1 MVNLAAVKVGP
12 VRYNSPWTQVAIL
25 GFVTFCSVGMFSAV
39 SGLGAGGT
47 QDTTLSDTAN
57 GVLYGCF
64 AIAGFFAGS
73 VHNVLGP
80 RLTMSIGTSGY
91 ALYIGGL
98 WAFQVHGTRWFLILA
113 GGILGITAALLWSA
127 QGSIMMAYPLEKD
140 KGRSFTLFWA
150 IFQMGTIVG
159 SAIALGI
166 EANSTLPGVST
177 GVYLAFMII
186 MLTAIVTSWL
196 LLPPHSV
203 VRGDGTVVELE
214 DAISP
219 LQEFKELRAVLSDWR
234 MWALFPMFF
243 SSNYF
248 YAYQGAIVTVLFN
261 GRTRALVALLE
272 GVGQVLGGVVI
283 GQLTDN
289 LPFGRRKR
297 ALFSAAFVL
306 IFNCIVWAAG
316 LGFQVQFTRADT
328 VVRGV
333 EIPWDWTVGVAT
345 GPIILLMAYYLADAT
360 YQGLAYYTMSSLTNE
375 PFKLARMAGY
385 YKGVQSAGAAVSFG
399 MDAVK
404 TAYLGEHLA
413 SWLMLL
419 VSLPLCIW
427 VLWGVRDTNY
437 DVEHVTK
444 VEDIPDGVIPGVAL
458 PAGHVAGDH
467 LDSKGDTKM
476 SAAPAVGEGAS
487 LSDEV

>member
-1 MVNLAAVKVGP
+1 MVNLAAIKVGP

-80 RLTMSIGTSGY
+80 RLTMSIGTTGY

-98 WAFQVHGTRWFLILA
+98 WAFQVHGTRWFLILS
-113 GGILGITAALLWSA
+113 GGILGVTAALLWSA

-140 KGRSFTLFWA
+140 KGRSFTLFWS

-166 EANSTLPGVST
+166 QAHSTLPGVST

-203 VRGDGTVVELE
+203 VRADGTVVELE

-219 LQEFKELRAVLSDWR
+219 LQEFRELKKVLADWR

-272 GVGQVLGGVVI
+272 GVGQVLGGIVI

-289 LPFGRRKR
+289 LPGGRRKR
-297 ALFSAAFVL
+297 ALWSALFVL
-306 IFNCIVWAAG
+306 VLNCIVWAAG
-316 LGFQVQFTRADT
+316 LGFQVQFTRADK

-333 EIPWDWTVGVAT
+333 PIPWDWHEGVAV
-345 GPIILLMAYYLADAT
+345 GPIILLMVYYLADAT

-413 SWLMLL
+413 SWMMLL
-419 VSLPLCIW
+419 VSLPLCMW
-427 VLWGVRDTNY
+427 VLWGIRDTNY

-444 VEDIPDGVIPGVAL
+444 IEDVPDGVIAGVAL
-458 PAGHVAGDH
+458 PPGHVAGEH
-467 LDSKGDTKM
+467 LHKGDMKT
-476 SAAPAVGEGAS
+476 SAAPEITEGNS
-487 LSDEV
+487 EQEV

>member
-1 MVNLAAVKVGP
+1 M
-12 VRYNSPWTQVAIL
+12 
-25 GFVTFCSVGMFSAV
+25 
-39 SGLGAGGT
+39 
-47 QDTTLSDTAN
+47 
-57 GVLYGCF
+57 
-64 AIAGFFAGS
+64 
-73 VHNVLGP
+73 LGP
-80 RLTMSIGTSGY
+80 RLTLSIGTMGY
-91 ALYIGGL
+91 SLYIGGL

-113 GGILGITAALLWSA
+113 GAILGVTAALLWAA

-140 KGRSFTLFWA
+140 KGRSFTLFWV

-159 SAIALGI
+159 SSIALGI
-166 EANSTLPGVST
+166 QAHSTLPGVST

-186 MLTAIVTSWL
+186 MLTAIATSWL

-203 VRGDGTVVELE
+203 IRGDGTVVELE
-214 DAISP
+214 DAITP
-219 LQEFKELRAVLSDWR
+219 VQEFRELAALMLDWR

-272 GVGQVLGGVVI
+272 GLGQVIGSIII

-306 IFNCIVWAAG
+306 VFNCIIWALG
-316 LGFQVQFTRADT
+316 LGFQVQFQRDDT
-328 VVRGV
+328 VVRGQP
-333 EIPWDWTVGVAT
+333 IPWDWSVGVAV
-345 GPIILLMAYYLADAT
+345 GPILLLMAYYMADAT

-404 TAYLGEHLA
+404 VRRHAD
-413 SWLMLL
+413 SVSVPRCDDSRL
-419 VSLPLCIW
+419 VC
-427 VLWGVRDTNY
+427 
-437 DVEHVTK
+437 
-444 VEDIPDGVIPGVAL
+444 
-458 PAGHVAGDH
+458 
-467 LDSKGDTKM
+467 
-476 SAAPAVGEGAS
+476 
-487 LSDEV
+487 

>member
-1 MVNLAAVKVGP
+1 M
-12 VRYNSPWTQVAIL
+12 
-25 GFVTFCSVGMFSAV
+25 
-39 SGLGAGGT
+39 
-47 QDTTLSDTAN
+47 
-57 GVLYGCF
+57 
-64 AIAGFFAGS
+64 
-73 VHNVLGP
+73 LGP
-80 RLTMSIGTSGY
+80 RLTLSIGTMGY
-91 ALYIGGL
+91 SIYVGGL
-98 WAFQVHGTRWFLILA
+98 WAFQVHGVRWFLILSGA
-113 GGILGITAALLWSA
+113 ILGVTAALLWSA

-159 SAIALGI
+159 SSIALGI

-186 MLTAIVTSWL
+186 MLTAIVSSWL

-203 VRGDGTVVELE
+203 IRGDGTVVELE

-219 LQEFKELRAVLSDWR
+219 MREFKELTALMKDWR

-243 SSNYF
+243 SSNFF

-272 GVGQVLGGVVI
+272 GVGQVLGSIVI
-283 GQLTDN
+283 GQMTDS

-297 ALFSAAFVL
+297 ALTATVFVVV
-306 IFNCIVWAAG
+306 FNCIVWACG
-316 LGFQVQFTRADT
+316 LGFQVQFTRADS
-328 VVRGV
+328 VVRGQP
-333 EIPWDWTVGVAT
+333 IPWDWTVGVAV
-345 GPIILLMAYYLADAT
+345 GPIILLMAYYMADAM

-404 TAYLGEHLA
+404 V
-413 SWLMLL
+413 SKSL
-419 VSLPLCIW
+419 VPCLSLPSQC
-427 VLWGVRDTNY
+427 Y
-437 DVEHVTK
+437 
-444 VEDIPDGVIPGVAL
+444 
-458 PAGHVAGDH
+458 
-467 LDSKGDTKM
+467 
-476 SAAPAVGEGAS
+476 
-487 LSDEV
+487 

>member
-1 MVNLAAVKVGP
+1 
-12 VRYNSPWTQVAIL
+12 
-25 GFVTFCSVGMFSAV
+25 
-39 SGLGAGGT
+39 
-47 QDTTLSDTAN
+47 
-57 GVLYGCF
+57 
-64 AIAGFFAGS
+64 
-73 VHNVLGP
+73 
-80 RLTMSIGTSGY
+80 MSIGTSGY

-98 WAFQVHGTRWFLILA
+98 WAFQVHGTRWFLILS
-113 GGILGITAALLWSA
+113 GGILGVTAALLWSA
-127 QGSIMMAYPLEKD
+127 QGAIMMAYPLEKD
-140 KGRSFTLFWA
+140 KGRSFTLFWS

-166 EANSTLPGVST
+166 QANSTLPGVST

-186 MLTAIVTSWL
+186 MLTSIVTSWL

-214 DAISP
+214 DAITP
-219 LQEFKELRAVLSDWR
+219 VQEFRELKKVLSDWR

-272 GVGQVLGGVVI
+272 GLGQVLGGIII

-289 LPFGRRKR
+289 LPGGRRKR
-297 ALFSAAFVL
+297 AIYSAVFVL
-306 IFNCIVWAAG
+306 VLNIIVWAAG
-316 LGFQVQFTRADT
+316 LGFQVQFTRADK

-333 EIPWDWTVGVAT
+333 PIPWDWHVGVAV
-345 GPIILLMAYYLADAT
+345 GPIILLMVYYLADAT
-360 YQGLAYYTMSSLTNE
+360 YQGLAYYTMSSLSNE

-385 YKGVQSAGAAVSFG
+385 YKGVQSAGAAISFG

-404 TAYLGEHLA
+404 VSYFTPQTLRFSIIQQVLQTPYLGEHLL

-437 DVEHVTK
+437 DVEHITK
-444 VEDIPDGVIPGVAL
+444 IEDVPDGVAL
-458 PAGHVAGDH
+458 PPANVAGEH
-467 LDSKGDTKM
+467 LHNKGDDTKT
-476 SAAPAVGEGAS
+476 STAPHITEAAS
-487 LSDEV
+487 HSDV

>member
-1 MVNLAAVKVGP
+1 
-12 VRYNSPWTQVAIL
+12 
-25 GFVTFCSVGMFSAV
+25 
-39 SGLGAGGT
+39 
-47 QDTTLSDTAN
+47 
-57 GVLYGCF
+57 
-64 AIAGFFAGS
+64 
-73 VHNVLGP
+73 
-80 RLTMSIGTSGY
+80 MSIGTSGY

-140 KGRSFTLFWA
+140 KGRSFTLFWS

-159 SAIALGI
+159 SSIALGI
-166 EANSTLPGVST
+166 QANSTLPGVST

-248 YAYQGAIVTVLFN
+248 YAYQGAIVTILFN

-297 ALFSAAFVL
+297 ALFSAGFVL
-306 IFNCIVWAAG
+306 VLNCIVWAAG
-316 LGFQVQFTRADT
+316 LAFQVQFTRADT

-345 GPIILLMAYYLADAT
+345 GPIILLMVYYLADAT

-404 TAYLGEHLA
+404 VSA
-413 SWLMLL
+413 SFLFSFWLL
-419 VSLPLCIW
+419 VVFIKFTDLTNRPHTSASILPL
-427 VLWGVRDTNY
+427 G
-437 DVEHVTK
+437 
-444 VEDIPDGVIPGVAL
+444 
-458 PAGHVAGDH
+458 
-467 LDSKGDTKM
+467 
-476 SAAPAVGEGAS
+476 
-487 LSDEV
+487 